1 MEKDAAFHEKCT
13 ARVRN
18 VCATTSDKN
27 AVSPVALQANAASK
41 GAVFMGV
48 FAYRHAVC
56 GLMHAHSAVFL
67 RAQKAHDATA
77 EDVVSLGSAQAG
89 EKDSVFLFC

>member
-1 MEKDAAFHEKCT
+1 
-13 ARVRN
+13 
-18 VCATTSDKN
+18 
-27 AVSPVALQANAASK
+27 
-41 GAVFMGV
+41 MGV
-48 FAYRHAVC
+48 FAYRRAVC

-67 RAQKAHDATA
+67 RAQKAHDAMA